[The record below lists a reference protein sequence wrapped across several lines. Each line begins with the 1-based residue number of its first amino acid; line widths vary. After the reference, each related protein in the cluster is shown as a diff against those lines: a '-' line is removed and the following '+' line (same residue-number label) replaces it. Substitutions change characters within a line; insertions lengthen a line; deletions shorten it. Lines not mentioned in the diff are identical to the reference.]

1 VARSGAR
8 PRALRRG
15 DCGEIAIDFA
25 AIPDRIHPEAAM
37 ATLTIKGIPD
47 ALYQRLKRRAAA
59 EHRSIN
65 RQAILLLEQE
75 LARETV
81 DVKAWLAENARL
93 RKRYHFKPTSMA
105 DIDADKRR
113 GRP

>member
-1 VARSGAR
+1 
-8 PRALRRG
+8 
-15 DCGEIAIDFA
+15 
-25 AIPDRIHPEAAM
+25 M

-75 LARETV
+75 LARQTI

-93 RKRYHFKPTSMA
+93 RKRYRFKPISMA
-105 DIDADKRR
+105 EIDAAKRE